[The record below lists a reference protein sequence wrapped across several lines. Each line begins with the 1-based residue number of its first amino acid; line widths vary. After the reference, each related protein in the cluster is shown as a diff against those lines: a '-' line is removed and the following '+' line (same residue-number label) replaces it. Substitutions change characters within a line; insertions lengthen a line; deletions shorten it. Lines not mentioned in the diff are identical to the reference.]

1 MNSLIQRSFIVGD
14 NWLYYKIYTGSRTS
28 DMILLEIIKP
38 LTESLLYND
47 VIDKWFFIRYAD
59 PKPHLRI
66 RFHCPETKNIGV
78 VISELLPFFKELI
91 NQDLVWKIQI
101 DTYNRE
107 LERYGENTII
117 ISESLFFYD
126 SVLIVNLLELVNQN
140 EELRWQL
147 SLKIID
153 NLLNNFKFSIDEK
166 LNFIEKLKTGFA
178 SEFEL
183 NKELNKQ
190 IDFKYRKFK
199 YAIQEI
205 LLDDISETNNEY
217 SEIKNL
223 LFDFNI
229 NISSLISVL
238 LDLKKSNLLII
249 NINSLLS
256 SYIHMS
262 MVRLFKSK
270 NRMHEMIVYDFLYR
284 YYKSLKARSIND

>member
-1 MNSLIQRSFIVGD
+1 MNNLIQRSFTVGD

-28 DMILLEIIKP
+28 DMILLDIIKP
-38 LTESLLYND
+38 LTESLLNDD

-66 RFHCPETKNIGV
+66 RFHCPESKNIGV

-107 LERYGENTII
+107 LERYGENTIL
-117 ISESLFFYD
+117 ISETIFFYD
-126 SVLIVNLLELVNQN
+126 SILIVNLLEQISQD
-140 EELRWQL
+140 EELRWQF

-166 LNFIEKLKTGFA
+166 LIFMELLKTGFA
-178 SEFEL
+178 TEFGS

-190 IDFKYRKFK
+190 IDSKYRKFK
-199 YAIQEI
+199 HTIQEI
-205 LLDDISETNNEY
+205 LFDDISEPNEY

-223 LFDFNI
+223 FVDFNI
-229 NISSLISVL
+229 NISSHIGIL
-238 LDLKKSNLLII
+238 LDLNKSNLLMI

-262 MVRLFKSK
+262 MVRLFKSN
-270 NRMHEMIVYDFLYR
+270 NRLHEMIVYDFLYR
-284 YYKSLKARSIND
+284 YYKSLQARSINN

>member
-1 MNSLIQRSFIVGD
+1 M
-14 NWLYYKIYTGSRTS
+14 
-28 DMILLEIIKP
+28 
-38 LTESLLYND
+38 
-47 VIDKWFFIRYAD
+47 
-59 PKPHLRI
+59 
-66 RFHCPETKNIGV
+66 
-78 VISELLPFFKELI
+78 
-91 NQDLVWKIQI
+91 
-101 DTYNRE
+101 
-107 LERYGENTII
+107 
-117 ISESLFFYD
+117 
-126 SVLIVNLLELVNQN
+126 
-140 EELRWQL
+140 
-147 SLKIID
+147 
-153 NLLNNFKFSIDEK
+153 NNFKFSIDEK

>member
-66 RFHCPETKNIGV
+66 RFHCTETKNIGV

-117 ISESLFFYD
+117 ISESLFF
-126 SVLIVNLLELVNQN
+126 
-140 EELRWQL
+140 
-147 SLKIID
+147 
-153 NLLNNFKFSIDEK
+153 
-166 LNFIEKLKTGFA
+166 
-178 SEFEL
+178 
-183 NKELNKQ
+183 
-190 IDFKYRKFK
+190 
-199 YAIQEI
+199 
-205 LLDDISETNNEY
+205 
-217 SEIKNL
+217 
-223 LFDFNI
+223 
-229 NISSLISVL
+229 
-238 LDLKKSNLLII
+238 
-249 NINSLLS
+249 
-256 SYIHMS
+256 
-262 MVRLFKSK
+262 
-270 NRMHEMIVYDFLYR
+270 MIVY
-284 YYKSLKARSIND
+284 